1 MAGFWAGFGTQF
13 SKDVGEIR
21 KELREDSRSR
31 KNYMDQYGAKTI
43 ANAQAKSDEILS
55 MVNPVSSILNKIT
68 IIPLM
73 RPRQVAPII

>member
-31 KNYMDQYGAKTI
+31 KNYMDQYLF
-43 ANAQAKSDEILS
+43 E
-55 MVNPVSSILNKIT
+55 P
-68 IIPLM
+68 
-73 RPRQVAPII
+73 